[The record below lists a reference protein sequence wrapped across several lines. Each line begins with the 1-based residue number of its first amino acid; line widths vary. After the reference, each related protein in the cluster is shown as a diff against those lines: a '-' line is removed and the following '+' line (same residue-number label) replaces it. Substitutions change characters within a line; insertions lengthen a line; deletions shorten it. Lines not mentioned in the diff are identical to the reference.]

1 MPLRSLMGNDL
12 WGRSHRK
19 QDFILPLFSTPVYR
33 SGETWNFSKEE
44 LEFLDKVE
52 NKGENHGMLTPY
64 NESCNLS
71 SRDGYILLND
81 VFQDPPDGLRNFVM
95 QQINFYAYEILGVD
109 KEQKFYLTQ
118 SWLNVNKKGS
128 SHRMHSH
135 ANSLIS
141 GILYV
146 SGESC
151 PTVFVND
158 NVSVFGKQ
166 VWVKTYENNL
176 YNSSGW
182 EMENQNGTIIL
193 FPSRMQHFVRP
204 NQSDTIRRTIS
215 FNSWIGNKMG
225 NQEDKTE
232 VLFR

>member
-1 MPLRSLMGNDL
+1 MLKPFND
-12 WGRSHRK
+12 
-19 QDFILPLFSTPVYR
+19 
-33 SGETWNFSKEE
+33 
-44 LEFLDKVE
+44 
-52 NKGENHGMLTPY
+52 
-64 NESCNLS
+64 SCNLS
-71 SRDGYILLND
+71 SYDGYILLND

-109 KEQKFYLTQ
+109 PEQKFYLTQ
-118 SWLNVNKKGS
+118 SWLNVNKKGT
-128 SHRMHSH
+128 SHRVHSH

-141 GILYV
+141 GILYI
-146 SGESC
+146 SGEDC

-166 VWVKTYENNL
+166 VWVKTYENNI

-182 EMENQNGTIIL
+182 EIENQNGTIVL

-215 FNSWIGNKMG
+215 FNSWIRNKMG